1 MRISLCLLFFFIFK
15 LTCAN
20 EKTDSSKAKLKF
32 TGNLSLNSNGF
43 ALIPSF
49 SLNKPA
55 FIAAFTLQR
64 SRFSYDPQIA
74 YGLNVRPWTI
84 DNWLHYRPIQKPRF
98 ELRTGVDFS
107 MFFSEFDTGDT
118 KILQGQQYITFELA
132 AIYKLSPKSTFSLM
146 YWNDNGQD
154 PGSIKGNFYN
164 SVYERTDIA
173 IGESILLSGSLQFFY
188 IGYTGNNDG
197 LFISPRIASSVD
209 NIPLSL
215 YFQATQALSSNFEP
229 YPGFKWNVGLAYIF

>member
-1 MRISLCLLFFFIFK
+1 
-15 LTCAN
+15 
-20 EKTDSSKAKLKF
+20 
-32 TGNLSLNSNGF
+32 
-43 ALIPSF
+43 
-49 SLNKPA
+49 
-55 FIAAFTLQR
+55 
-64 SRFSYDPQIA
+64 
-74 YGLNVRPWTI
+74 
-84 DNWLHYRPIQKPRF
+84 
-98 ELRTGVDFS
+98 
-107 MFFSEFDTGDT
+107 
-118 KILQGQQYITFELA
+118 
-132 AIYKLSPKSTFSLM
+132 M

-173 IGESILLSGSLQFFY
+173 IGESILLSVSLQFFY

-215 YFQATQALSSNFEP
+215 YFQATQALSSNIEP